1 LLNPGGDPVCK
12 SRDFAEKKGVPIPV
26 DDYLPLL
33 MLAGI
38 AYAALRLRQ

>member
-1 LLNPGGDPVCK
+1 VCN
-12 SRDFAEKKGVPIPV
+12 AIYPPEEVPV